1 MTVKPQCYL
10 LVNNMFVMCVEFPAS
25 GGKVMGGT
33 AVARLEERGL
43 SSGGML
49 GGVNRGVLTDRELSS
64 TALVLHACKMI
75 RLPHQIQ
82 QSHMLDH
89 GK

>member
-1 MTVKPQCYL
+1 MTVKPRCYI
-10 LVNNMFVMCVEFPAS
+10 LVNNAFVTRVEFPAS
-25 GGKVMGGT
+25 GGEVMGGT

-49 GGVNRGVLTDRELSS
+49 GGVDRGVLTDGELSS
-64 TALVLHACKMI
+64 TALVSRACKMI
-75 RLPHQIQ
+75 RLPRQIQ
-82 QSHMLDH
+82 QSHMLDR